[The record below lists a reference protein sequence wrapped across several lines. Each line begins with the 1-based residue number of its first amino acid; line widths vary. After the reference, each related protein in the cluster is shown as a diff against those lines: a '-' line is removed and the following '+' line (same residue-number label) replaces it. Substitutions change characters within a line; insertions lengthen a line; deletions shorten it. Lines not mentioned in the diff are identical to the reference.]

1 MDNRILRMGDNNPCF
16 TTSITFSK
24 DAMDALVYGLWGI
37 ATTKVITIVYSF
49 KGKDKEIKKVA
60 YPLPNKTDN
69 IPEKI
74 IVNDGATVFIYKDD
88 SKIVLYRDKKD
99 KFNLEYAFVYAYFLK
114 TTGISKTAAHK
125 MFNLF

>member
-1 MDNRILRMGDNNPCF
+1 MDNRILRMGNRNSCF
-16 TTSITFSK
+16 TTSITLSK
-24 DAMDALVYGLWGI
+24 DTMDAIVYGLWGT

-60 YPLPNKTDN
+60 YPLATYDN
-69 IPEKI
+69 IPVKI
-74 IVNDGATVFIYKDD
+74 IVNDGATVFIYDDD
-88 SKIVLYRDKKD
+88 SKVVLYRDKKD

-114 TTGISKTAAHK
+114 TTGMSKTAAHK

>member
-1 MDNRILRMGDNNPCF
+1 MDNRILRMGDNNSCL
-16 TTSITFSK
+16 TSSITIGK
-24 DAMDALVYGLWGI
+24 DELDIILRGLCGI
-37 ATTKVITIVYSF
+37 IAPKVITIVYSF

-60 YPLPNKTDN
+60 YPLASFDN

>member
-1 MDNRILRMGDNNPCF
+1 MDNRILRMGDRNSCLSF
-16 TTSITFSK
+16 RV
-24 DAMDALVYGLWGI
+24 DAKGFQQLLESFGI
-37 ATTKVITIVYSF
+37 VNTRVITIVYSF

-60 YPLPNKTDN
+60 YPLASFDN

>member
-1 MDNRILRMGDNNPCF
+1 MDNRILRMGDRNSCLSF
-16 TTSITFSK
+16 GIDVKGFQQLLESFSI
-24 DAMDALVYGLWGI
+24 VN
-37 ATTKVITIVYSF
+37 TKVITIVYSF

-60 YPLPNKTDN
+60 YPLASFDN